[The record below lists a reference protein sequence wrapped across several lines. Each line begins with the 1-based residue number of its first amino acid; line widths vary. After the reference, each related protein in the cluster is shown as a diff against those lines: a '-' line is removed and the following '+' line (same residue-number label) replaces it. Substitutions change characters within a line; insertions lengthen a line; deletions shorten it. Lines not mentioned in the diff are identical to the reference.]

1 MNNVKH
7 EQLEL
12 YAITGN
18 RWLKDTN
25 LLEKAEQA
33 LAAGATFLQY
43 RDKDSN
49 FDNMVSM
56 AKQLKALAVKYNV
69 PFVVDD
75 NVLVAKEADADGVH
89 IGQGD
94 TSFAI
99 ARQFLGPDKIIGYTA
114 KNLEQA
120 LFAEQVG
127 ADYIGVGAI
136 FGAKTTLETLPDT
149 FGTLKEITSAVNI
162 PVVAIG
168 GINCG
173 NIEKLRDTGVS
184 GVAVVSAL
192 FASDDVTAATRQL
205 KSMTADIFR
214 YD

>member
-99 ARQFLGPDKIIGYTA
+99 ARQFLGPDKIIGFTA

-136 FGAKTTLETLPDT
+136 FGAKTTLETLPDA

-168 GINCG
+168 GINCS
-173 NIEKLRDTGVS
+173 NIEKLRGTGVS

-192 FASDDVTAATRQL
+192 FASDDVTTATRQL